1 MKNIYLSF
9 LINFLILIFPALSL
23 ADGGMVIWPPT
34 IHIDQSAQNAIVA
47 WNGEEE
53 IIMLSINIESYDDA
67 TALRV
72 IPLPSNPLEIEEGS
86 FESFE
91 KLTEIMNRKMEDIRN
106 QWETLGKGLEA
117 APSDGIEITFH
128 EKIGA
133 HDITVVKVNDLDYFL
148 DWVKDFAESK
158 GFEPKEISSELKQ
171 GISNYLKKDIKYFV
185 FDVIEAGQEKESIKP
200 LIYHFDSDFLYYPIL
215 ISGVSEIKESQ
226 TEINLF
232 IITEKEVEFPNIP
245 HSYYSYHWP
254 SSYGYPVEL
263 TEEEL
268 KEVSGEIAGLFDG
281 VVNARKVSLYGR
293 LNDLKRDLMIYPYIW
308 DKDLG
313 LGSSGEEVKALQKV
327 LINERVWEA
336 EVGATGYFGQV
347 TKTALVKFQEKY
359 KEDILEPFNLKFG
372 TGYFGS
378 KTKDYLKSLSL
389 LGEQKELEPEE
400 FVFNQNLSLGMK
412 GEDVKALQE
421 ILIKEGVWARSDV
434 EATGYFGLI
443 TKEALIK
450 YQEKYASEI
459 LEPIGLKNGTGFFG
473 SFTRDFFQKQIE
485 LGKYNDNEDE
495 YYGFS
500 IGSCEI
506 DADCYINGCNS
517 EICQSKNEEPL
528 SSICVVPD
536 KSIPKQLG
544 YECGCLENKCQWI
557 KY

>member
-1 MKNIYLSF
+1 MKKIYLGF
-9 LINFLILIFPALSL
+9 LISFLILIFPVLSL
-23 ADGGMVIWPPT
+23 ADGGMVIWPPM

-53 IIMLSINIESYDDA
+53 IIILSIDIESYDDA
-67 TALRV
+67 TALRI
-72 IPLPSNPLEIEEGS
+72 IPLPSDPSEIEEGS

-106 QWETLGKGLEA
+106 QLETLGKGSEET
-117 APSDGIEITFH
+117 PSDGVEITFH
-128 EKIGA
+128 KKIGA
-133 HDITVVKVNDLDYFL
+133 HDITVVKVNNLDYFL

-158 GFEPKEISSELKQ
+158 GLQPKEISSEFRQ
-171 GISNYLKKDIKYFV
+171 GVSNYLKKDIKYFV

-200 LIYHFDSDFLYYPIL
+200 LIYHFDSDFLYFPIL

-232 IITEKEVEFPNIP
+232 IITKKEVEFPDIP
-245 HSYYSYHWP
+245 YSYYSYHWP
-254 SSYGYPVEL
+254 TSYGYSVEL
-263 TEEEL
+263 TKEEL
-268 KEVSGEIAGLFDG
+268 KEVSQKIADLFEGETN
-281 VVNARKVSLYGR
+281 VRKTSLYGR

-313 LGSSGEEVKALQKV
+313 LGSFGEEVKALQKV

-336 EVGATGYFGQV
+336 EVGATGYFGQI
-347 TKTALVKFQEKY
+347 TKTALAKFQEKY
-359 KEDILEPFNLKFG
+359 KQDILKPFNLEFG

-378 KTKDYLKSLSL
+378 KTKDYLKRLSL
-389 LGEQKELEPEE
+389 LGEQKEPEE
-400 FVFNQNLSLGMK
+400 KEFIFNQNLSLGMK

-421 ILIKEGVWARSDV
+421 MLIKEGVWPRSDI
-434 EATGYFGLI
+434 EATGYFGSI
-443 TKEALIK
+443 TREAVIN
-450 YQEKYASEI
+450 YQEKYALEI

-485 LGKYNDNEDE
+485 LGKYNNNEDE
-495 YYGFS
+495 YYGSS
-500 IGSCEI
+500 IGSCKT

-536 KSIPKQLG
+536 KPTPKQLD
-544 YECGCLENKCQWI
+544 YECGCLENKCQWV
-557 KY
+557 K